1 MSMPWLR
8 CTALALLSR
17 CDIAVS
23 VEQIDD
29 ESCPVQLLQVS
40 QALDGPG
47 PWEAIRD
54 LVREAGRAESAAVLA
69 PATVAD
75 GAAEDARKALQSAG
89 AENFLQDLGRAEQAA
104 LAEPSRVP
112 AKTVEAAAE
121 SAAESGKA
129 VTLRDFVRAAAR
141 AESRAVLVPA
151 TAADAAEDAWQALQS
166 AGAENFLRDLGRAE
180 QAALAEPSRVP
191 AKTVEAAAESAA
203 ESGKAATLRDFVR
216 AAARAESRAVLV
228 PATAADAAEDVW
240 KALQSAGAENFLRDL
255 GRAERA
261 ALAEPSR
268 VPAKTVES
276 ALPGFEK
283 PAMVQQSA
291 QTQTSDLCQWVRG
304 DLTPC
309 LVRKESRSLDPHVA
323 FLATPREQPRRPFA
337 SSWVQCSWHLSCA

>member
-112 AKTVEAAAE
+112 AKTVE
-121 SAAESGKA
+121 
-129 VTLRDFVRAAAR
+129 
-141 AESRAVLVPA
+141 
-151 TAADAAEDAWQALQS
+151 
-166 AGAENFLRDLGRAE
+166 
-180 QAALAEPSRVP
+180 
-191 AKTVEAAAESAA
+191 
-203 ESGKAATLRDFVR
+203 
-216 AAARAESRAVLV
+216 
-228 PATAADAAEDVW
+228 
-240 KALQSAGAENFLRDL
+240 
-255 GRAERA
+255 
-261 ALAEPSR
+261 
-268 VPAKTVES
+268 S

-291 QTQTSDLCQWVRG
+291 QTQTGAATETICIIVGAVLLAFIVCLIFSCFKPSTSYEEEPLKG
-304 DLTPC
+304 DGQ
-309 LVRKESRSLDPHVA
+309 A
-323 FLATPREQPRRPFA
+323 AATLQRPGRTA
-337 SSWVQCSWHLSCA
+337 KQDCC

>member
-89 AENFLQDLGRAEQAA
+89 AENFLRDLGRAEQAA

-151 TAADAAEDAWQALQS
+151 TAADAAEDAW
-166 AGAENFLRDLGRAE
+166 
-180 QAALAEPSRVP
+180 
-191 AKTVEAAAESAA
+191 
-203 ESGKAATLRDFVR
+203 
-216 AAARAESRAVLV
+216 
-228 PATAADAAEDVW
+228 

-268 VPAKTVES
+268 VPAKTVE
-276 ALPGFEK
+276 A
-283 PAMVQQSA
+283 
-291 QTQTSDLCQWVRG
+291 
-304 DLTPC
+304 
-309 LVRKESRSLDPHVA
+309 
-323 FLATPREQPRRPFA
+323 
-337 SSWVQCSWHLSCA
+337 

>member
-112 AKTVEAAAE
+112 AKTVE
-121 SAAESGKA
+121 
-129 VTLRDFVRAAAR
+129 
-141 AESRAVLVPA
+141 
-151 TAADAAEDAWQALQS
+151 
-166 AGAENFLRDLGRAE
+166 
-180 QAALAEPSRVP
+180 
-191 AKTVEAAAESAA
+191 
-203 ESGKAATLRDFVR
+203 
-216 AAARAESRAVLV
+216 
-228 PATAADAAEDVW
+228 
-240 KALQSAGAENFLRDL
+240 
-255 GRAERA
+255 
-261 ALAEPSR
+261 
-268 VPAKTVES
+268 S